1 MAQRTISRAL
11 AVGVIASA
19 IMSAAGP
26 ARAQDD
32 RPAEP
37 KKGCVIEY
45 VDDNGKTIGKKTVPH
60 GTKLGG
66 GVFTCNDG
74 LWEFFWIPFEAVV
87 SGTADTVVVDVKEQV
102 KDVIGVQVDTREG
115 RIQVREMLSV
125 VERLYGQ
132 AVREPGGAVVMDTSG
147 REEELTADE
156 LTALFDGREV
166 PGVRVLATAQPGLE
180 TTLGELG
187 ELGGGSDDGT
197 GVMARKV
204 AIRLWGTKYWFVGTI
219 TCKKLPNGDQNCE
232 IRGKIVT
239 R

>member
-1 MAQRTISRAL
+1 MAQRTIIRTL
-11 AVGVIASA
+11 ATGMIATA
-19 IMSAAGP
+19 ILSAAGP

-32 RPAEP
+32 KPDGP

-74 LWEFFWIPFEAVV
+74 AWEFFWIPFEAVV
-87 SGTADTVVVDVKEQV
+87 SGTADTIVVDAKEEI
-102 KDVIGVQVDTREG
+102 KDVVGVEVDTREG
-115 RIQVREMLSV
+115 GIQVREMLSV

-132 AVREPGGAVVMDTSG
+132 PAREPGAALVLDTAG
-147 REEELTADE
+147 HEEDLTADE
-156 LTALFDGREV
+156 LATLYDGRDV

-187 ELGGGSDDGT
+187 ELGDGNDDGT

-204 AIRLWGTKYWFVGTI
+204 AIQLWKSSYWFVGTI
-219 TCKKLPNGDQNCE
+219 TCKKQPNGDEKCV
-232 IRGKIVT
+232 IKGKIVK

>member
-1 MAQRTISRAL
+1 MLSRAL

-19 IMSAAGP
+19 ILSAAGS
-26 ARAQDD
+26 AYAQDD
-32 RPAEP
+32 KPSDP

-66 GVFTCNDG
+66 GVFTCNNG
-74 LWEFFWIPFEAVV
+74 EWEFFWIPFETVV

-102 KDVIGVQVDTREG
+102 KDVLGVQVDTREG
-115 RIQVREMLSV
+115 QLQVREMLSA
-125 VERLYGQ
+125 VEYLYGER
-132 AVREPGGAVVMDTSG
+132 ADEPGGALVLDTAG
-147 REEELTADE
+147 REDDLTADD
-156 LTALFDGREV
+156 LTALFDGGEV
-166 PGVRVLATAQPGLE
+166 TGVRVLAAAKPGLE

-187 ELGGGSDDGT
+187 ELGGGDDGT

-204 AIRLWGTKYWFVGTI
+204 AIQLYGSRYWFVGTI
-219 TCKKLPNGDQNCE
+219 NCKKLPNGNQSCVID
-232 IRGKIVT
+232 GSIVK